1 LYRKHA
7 PGPEYT
13 DLAVNPE
20 VIENIKGLTLADA
33 DVPLVHELDLE
44 ALPVGRISK
53 LWVVLFED
61 ALKPMTV
68 PVIIAKGVSFPVSLT
83 DFRRSTWS
91 CGWDDFLVTRRRSEW
106 RTSYSSTLSK

>member
-7 PGPEYT
+7 PGPVLENNG
-13 DLAVNPE
+13 DSE
-20 VIENIKGLTLADA
+20 VAEKMKGLTLADA

-44 ALPVGRISK
+44 ALPAGRISK

-68 PVIIAKGVSFPVSLT
+68 PVIIAKGASFLE
-83 DFRRSTWS
+83 
-91 CGWDDFLVTRRRSEW
+91 CC
-106 RTSYSSTLSK
+106 